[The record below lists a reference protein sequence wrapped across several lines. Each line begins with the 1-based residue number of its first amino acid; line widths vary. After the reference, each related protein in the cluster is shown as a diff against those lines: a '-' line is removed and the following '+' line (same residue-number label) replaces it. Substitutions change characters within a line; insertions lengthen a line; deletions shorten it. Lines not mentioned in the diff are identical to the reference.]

1 VRALVIGR
9 YQPFHLGHLHVIR
22 EVAREADELIIAI
35 AAAADSG
42 TEKNPFNAE
51 ERGEMI
57 GRALQEAGIGPFI
70 VVDVPDI
77 HDPPRWAAYVMGK
90 VPPFD
95 VVVAHNTETLELF
108 EPPPSGWR
116 RCRGRGCA
124 SSCQGMDSGRTWC
137 PPRSPATSRPSMVPG
152 G

>member
-1 VRALVIGR
+1 
-9 YQPFHLGHLHVIR
+9 VIR

-108 EPPPSGWR
+108 EKQGVPTRRASPFRMEEVSGTRVRQLMSEDGQWQDLVPAAVASYLETIDGPGRLR
-116 RCRGRGCA
+116 RIADEG
-124 SSCQGMDSGRTWC
+124 
-137 PPRSPATSRPSMVPG
+137 
-152 G
+152 